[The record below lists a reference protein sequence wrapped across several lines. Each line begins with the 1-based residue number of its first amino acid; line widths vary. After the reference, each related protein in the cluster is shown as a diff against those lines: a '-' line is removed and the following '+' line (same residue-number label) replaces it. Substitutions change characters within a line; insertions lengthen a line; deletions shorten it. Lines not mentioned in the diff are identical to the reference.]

1 MVSGNSKSEGGLVNQ
16 REDQI
21 ITEYLAVLV
30 ESRIECETTQTST
43 DILTEKG
50 LTPWTKANLI
60 STSAWMLG

>member
-1 MVSGNSKSEGGLVNQ
+1 MVSFAFHVLANSKSEGGPVNQ
-16 REDQI
+16 REGQI

-50 LTPWTKANLI
+50 LMP
-60 STSAWMLG
+60 